1 MSTDTRRAASEAAI
15 WTRVIHPEGEIS
27 PAVARAIVELSF
39 SPDDTLR
46 MRELSAKANAG
57 KLTAEENAEM
67 DNFERVGAM
76 LSVLKSKARLVL
88 KEPRRQV

>member
-88 KEPRRQV
+88 KKPRRQV